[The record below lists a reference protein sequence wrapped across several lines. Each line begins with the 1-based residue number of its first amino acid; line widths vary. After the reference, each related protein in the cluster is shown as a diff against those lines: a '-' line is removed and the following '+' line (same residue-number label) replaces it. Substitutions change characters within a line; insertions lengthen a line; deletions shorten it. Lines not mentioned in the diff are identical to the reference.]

1 MAPSGNRTPE
11 CRGAQTHSASAFV
24 TRVWVVY
31 QRALSL
37 SLYLG
42 DAGVSPELEAL
53 SRGASCVGK
62 ALSLGLSRERGGLA
76 RERREREGGLGQA
89 LECTHTSAEAKP
101 RSLARSLAGEARE
114 TGEREMERLSLH
126 THTRGGLSLSAPGGP
141 VAGKASSTATP
152 R

>member
-1 MAPSGNRTPE
+1 LRESG
-11 CRGAQTHSASAFV
+11 
-24 TRVWVVY
+24 
-31 QRALSL
+31 
-37 SLYLG
+37 
-42 DAGVSPELEAL
+42 
-53 SRGASCVGK
+53 
-62 ALSLGLSRERGGLA
+62 
-76 RERREREGGLGQA
+76 EREGGLGQA

-126 THTRGGLSLSAPGGP
+126 THTLGGLSLSAPGGP